1 MSFSVM
7 AGAWPDEGRAFVRTP
22 YARPSTWFSL
32 HATQMLGR
40 QGGISIGNR
49 GAVGRRGWPGRP
61 ETLCSIATSSS
72 RVSEGTFI
80 LPCFEGTFCN
90 RIMQRESPIIS
101 KLRPC
106 FIYLDLCTRRVCAN
120 RNGGPPSS
128 PRCQR
133 TTSGAVRS
141 ARLLSGPEPPIIV
154 RSAAIRVAVGDAY
167 ARGV

>member
-1 MSFSVM
+1 MGGVVDWLRPVRCGASHIPSAGEARGTANETNGQSLISMPFSVM

-40 QGGISIGNR
+40 QGGNSIGNR

-90 RIMQRESPIIS
+90 RIMQRESPITS
-101 KLRPC
+101 M
-106 FIYLDLCTRRVCAN
+106 
-120 RNGGPPSS
+120 PPPVFQKS
-128 PRCQR
+128 
-133 TTSGAVRS
+133 
-141 ARLLSGPEPPIIV
+141 
-154 RSAAIRVAVGDAY
+154 
-167 ARGV
+167 